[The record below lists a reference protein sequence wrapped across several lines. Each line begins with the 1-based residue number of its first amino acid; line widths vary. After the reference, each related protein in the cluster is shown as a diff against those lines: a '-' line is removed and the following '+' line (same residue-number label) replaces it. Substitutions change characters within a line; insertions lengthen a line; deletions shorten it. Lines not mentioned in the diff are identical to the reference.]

1 MEKKI
6 AAFQIRI
13 SEELSTDFRM
23 AAETYGL
30 SASAL
35 ARLVMERFIEARKAH
50 GNHLVFPP
58 EYKHLLVADEVQK
71 QIPTTEEPINQ
82 TKNQHR

>member
-13 SEELSTDFRM
+13 SEELSTDFRL
-23 AAETYGL
+23 AAEAYGL

-35 ARLVMERFIEARKAH
+35 ARLVMERFIEAQKNH
-50 GNHLVFPP
+50 GNRLVFPP
-58 EYKHLLVADEVQK
+58 EYNFLLPADEVQK
-71 QIPTTEEPINQ
+71 QMSATENPND
-82 TKNQHR
+82 

>member
-6 AAFQIRI
+6 TAFQIRI
-13 SEELSTDFRM
+13 SEEFSADFRI

-35 ARLVMERFIEARKAH
+35 ARLIMERFVKARKAH
-50 GNHLVFPP
+50 GNRLVFPP
-58 EYKHLLVADEVQK
+58 EYKHFLPVDEV
-71 QIPTTEEPINQ
+71 PSPITIEN
-82 TKNQHR
+82 TGK

>member
-6 AAFQIRI
+6 TAFQIRI
-13 SEELSTDFRM
+13 SEELSTDFRL

-35 ARLVMERFIEARKAH
+35 ARLVMERFIEAQKIH
-50 GNHLVFPP
+50 GKHLVFPP
-58 EYKHLLVADEVQK
+58 EYNYY
-71 QIPTTEEPINQ
+71 PTG
-82 TKNQHR
+82 TKTAQEKS